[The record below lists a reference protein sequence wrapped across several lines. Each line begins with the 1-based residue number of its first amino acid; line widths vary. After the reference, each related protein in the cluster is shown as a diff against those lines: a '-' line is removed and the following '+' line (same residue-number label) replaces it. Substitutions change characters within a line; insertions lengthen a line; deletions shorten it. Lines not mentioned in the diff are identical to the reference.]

1 MLISMLQKIEIG
13 MGECNLFA
21 RLDKAI
27 FYTIVGAYII
37 SFLVLFF
44 HYYTT
49 PNLKGENI
57 RNFIHTIVNA
67 SVTASV
73 GFASI
78 IVAIVVALKSQLN
91 EEKKQLVTL
100 IRGFFYYVIFN
111 LMLLVLSYFE
121 NMINEGL
128 IVIFFVLILSIIALI
143 LFLKESMFLITK
155 VLNIRG

>member
-1 MLISMLQKIEIG
+1 

-78 IVAIVVALKSQLN
+78 IVAIVVALKEKSQFRR
-91 EEKKQLVTL
+91 EQKKKLVTL

-143 LFLKESMFLITK
+143 CFLKESMFLITK
-155 VLNIRG
+155 VLNIQG